1 MMAMKRGMK
10 VAVNELNV
18 KLENQKI
25 RKQLRKR
32 RKIKTFDIVAVAILI
47 MIGLVVLF
55 PFYNVVIISFAK
67 YASIAKA
74 KLYILPT
81 SFQLKAYKS
90 LVEDSEFWRAFGNTV
105 FITVAGVTLS
115 MIVSVAGSYA
125 LSVKSLPFRNF
136 FLTLI
141 LITMFFGGGL
151 IPYYLLMKNLHL
163 IDSIFVMVI
172 PTCVSTTY
180 IIIMKNY
187 FVNMPISLIESARL
201 DGANDITILLKIILP
216 ISKPFM
222 ATFALFYAV
231 ERWNEWWNAQMF
243 ISKSSLAPL
252 QIYLRNLLIAYNS
265 TISSNALA
273 QAERN
278 IDNTIYFPS
287 LQMAAVVVSSIPI
300 LMVYPYLQK
309 HFTKGIL
316 VGSVKE

>member
-1 MMAMKRGMK
+1 MAVKELK
-10 VAVNELNV
+10 INEES
-18 KLENQKI
+18 KKSD
-25 RKQLRKR
+25 RKPRKR
-32 RKIKTFDIVAVAILI
+32 RRIKTFDIVAIAILI
-47 MIGLVVLF
+47 LIGLIVLF
-55 PFYNVVIISFAK
+55 PFYNVVIISFAR

-74 KLYILPT
+74 KLYIFPT
-81 SFQLKAYKS
+81 SFQLKAYKA
-90 LVEDSEFWRAFGNTV
+90 LVEDPEFWRAFGNTV
-105 FITVAGVTLS
+105 FITVAGVMLS
-115 MIVSVAGSYA
+115 MVVSVAGAYA
-125 LSVKSLPFRNF
+125 LSAKSLPFRNF

-163 IDSIFVMVI
+163 IDSIFVMII
-172 PTCVSTTY
+172 PTCVNTTY

-187 FVNMPISLIESARL
+187 FVNMPASLIESARL
-201 DGANDITILLKIILP
+201 DGANDILILIRIILP

-243 ISKSSLAPL
+243 ISKSGLAPL

-265 TISSNALA
+265 TISSNALT

-278 IDNTIYFPS
+278 IDNTLYFPS

-300 LMVYPYLQK
+300 LLVYPYLQK

-316 VGSVKE
+316 VGAVKE

>member
-1 MMAMKRGMK
+1 MTADTFVHKEVKAKRIRIKKK
-10 VAVNELNV
+10 V
-18 KLENQKI
+18 KP
-25 RKQLRKR
+25 
-32 RKIKTFDIVAVAILI
+32 FDVVAIIILVLL
-47 MIGLVVLF
+47 GLVVLF
-55 PFYNVVIISFAK
+55 PFYNVVIVSFAR
-67 YASIAKA
+67 YSSIAKA

-81 SFQLKAYKS
+81 SFQLKAYS
-90 LVEDSEFWRAFGNTV
+90 TLLEDAEFWRAFGNTV
-105 FITVAGVTLS
+105 FITVAGVSLS
-115 MIVSVAGSYA
+115 MLISVAGAYA
-125 LSVKSLPFRNF
+125 LSVKSLPFRDF

-141 LITMFFGGGL
+141 LFTMFFGGGL
-151 IPYYLLMKNLHL
+151 IPYYLQMKNLHL

-172 PTCVSTTY
+172 PTCVNTTY

-201 DGANDITILLKIILP
+201 DGANDITILRRIILP

-243 ISKSSLAPL
+243 ISKSRLAPL

-265 TISSNALA
+265 TLSSNALT
-273 QAERN
+273 QVERN
-278 IDNTIYFPS
+278 IDNTLYFPS
-287 LQMAAVVVSSIPI
+287 LQMAAVVVSSVPI

-316 VGSVKE
+316 VGAVKE

>member
-1 MMAMKRGMK
+1 MSAEIKIIKKKK
-10 VAVNELNV
+10 V
-18 KLENQKI
+18 
-25 RKQLRKR
+25 
-32 RKIKTFDIVAVAILI
+32 KTFDIVAVIILI
-47 MIGLVVLF
+47 ILGLVVLF
-55 PFYNVVIISFAK
+55 PFYNVVIISFAR

-81 SFQLKAYKS
+81 SFQLKAYKA
-90 LVEDSEFWRAFGNTV
+90 LIADKDFWRAFGNTV
-105 FITVAGVTLS
+105 FITAAGVSLS
-115 MIVSVAGSYA
+115 MVISVSGAYA
-125 LSVKSLPFRNF
+125 LSVKTLPFRRF

-163 IDSIFVMVI
+163 IDNIFVMII
-172 PTCVSTTY
+172 PTCVNTTY

-187 FVNMPISLIESARL
+187 FLSISASLVESARL
-201 DGANDITILLKIILP
+201 DGANDITILTRIILP

-231 ERWNEWWNAQMF
+231 ERWNEWWNSQMF
-243 ISKSSLAPL
+243 ISKASLAPL

-278 IDNTIYFPS
+278 MDNTLYFPS